1 MATCL
6 ARNYRTLMSYIKHL
20 IYYRLTLTLKSAL
33 NTFNLNPY
41 LLHSSHHLAY
51 G

>member
-20 IYYRLTLTLKSAL
+20 IYDM
-33 NTFNLNPY
+33 
-41 LLHSSHHLAY
+41 LATTIL
-51 G
+51 